1 MPPAAAYP
9 RRRWATLAA
18 CLTLALGLCGYVFLL
33 GPHHIEVTHHRL
45 RAQSADKG
53 LRLVQLTDLHLDRFG
68 PDEKRW
74 VAMVQA
80 LSPDVI
86 VISGDSIEHSRQL
99 PALNAL
105 LQALAPTPTY
115 VTPGNWE
122 HWSGVDFQA
131 LKRHVEARQ
140 GAHFLMNERVTLT
153 QEGRAWQF
161 VGLDD
166 FTAGAPDLA
175 LLKPAESGVPQI
187 LVQHSPGFFDQ
198 PAVRDRMRSQRY
210 ALCLSGHTHGG
221 QVALGSWA
229 PWRPAGSGR
238 YTAGF
243 YDVPGCR
250 LYVSRGLGTS
260 ILPIRLGARPEI
272 AVFEL

>member
-1 MPPAAAYP
+1 MPSSTEFPL
-9 RRRWATLAA
+9 RRWAALAA
-18 CLTLALGLCGYVFLL
+18 SITLLLGLCGYAVLFE
-33 GPHHIEVTHHRL
+33 PHHIEVTRHQL
-45 RAQSADKG
+45 REGAADKA
-53 LRLVQLTDLHLDRFG
+53 LRLVQLTDLHLERFG
-68 PDEKRW
+68 PDEIRW
-74 VAMVQA
+74 VKTVKA
-80 LSPDVI
+80 LSPDII
-86 VISGDSIEHSRQL
+86 VISGDTLEDPKQL
-99 PALNAL
+99 PALTAL
-105 LQALAPTPTY
+105 IHALGPSPII

-131 LKRHVEARQ
+131 LKQHVEVREH
-140 GAHFLMNERVTLT
+140 AHFLLNERMAFTHK
-153 QEGRAWQF
+153 GRTWQIL
-161 VGLDD
+161 GLDD

-175 LLKPAESGVPQI
+175 LLHPADPGVPHI

-198 PAVRDRMRSQRY
+198 GSVRDRMGSQRY

-229 PWRPAGSGR
+229 PWRPFGSGR
-238 YTAGF
+238 YRAGF

-260 ILPIRLGARPEI
+260 ILPVRLGARPEI